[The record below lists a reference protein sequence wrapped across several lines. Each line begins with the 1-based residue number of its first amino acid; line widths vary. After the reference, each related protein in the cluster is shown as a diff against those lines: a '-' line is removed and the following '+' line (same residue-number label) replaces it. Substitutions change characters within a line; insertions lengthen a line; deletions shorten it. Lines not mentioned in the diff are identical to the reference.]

1 LAVTAPTTIMV
12 VNPNT
17 SGAMTDE
24 IVAAARKVAA
34 PGTLILGGTS
44 ARGPQSVETNADEV
58 WGALGV
64 LQQVRE
70 GEDRGMS
77 GYVIA
82 CFGDTGLAA
91 AKETARGPAVG
102 MTEAALLTAAVVAAR
117 FSIITLPPRTREMS
131 RRVVRAIGLTDRC
144 TVRAIDVGVSALVA
158 GSAPVL
164 DAMTAEAHRAV
175 RHDGAEA
182 IVLGCAGLAALVGP
196 LQDALGVPVID
207 GVAAAVKMVEGLLA
221 QGLTTS
227 RASTYARPIDS
238 GPIDAGPID
247 SGPIDPGPFDAGPI
261 DAGPIDGRS

>member
-1 LAVTAPTTIMV
+1 MV

-17 SGAMTDE
+17 STAMTDQ
-24 IVAAARKVAA
+24 IVAAARRVAA
-34 PGTLILGGTS
+34 PGTHVLGSSS
-44 ARGPQSVETNADEV
+44 ARGAESVETNADEV
-58 WGALGV
+58 WGAVGV
-64 LQQVRE
+64 LEQVRA
-70 GEDRGMS
+70 GEDGNAS

-131 RRVVRAIGLTDRC
+131 HRVLREIGLTDRC
-144 TVRAIDVGVSALVA
+144 TVRAIDVGVSELAE

-164 DAMTAEAHRAV
+164 AAMMAEGHLAI
-175 RHDGAEA
+175 RHDAAEA
-182 IVLGCAGLAALVGP
+182 IVLGCAGLADLVAP

-227 RASTYARPIDS
+227 RACTYARPIDG
-238 GPIDAGPID
+238 GP
-247 SGPIDPGPFDAGPI
+247 
-261 DAGPIDGRS
+261 

>member
-1 LAVTAPTTIMV
+1 MSFERWARSPWPAGAAVYRLAVTAPPTIMI

-17 SGAMTDE
+17 SVAMTDA

-34 PGTLILGGTS
+34 PGTRILGSTS
-44 ARGPQSVETNADEV
+44 ARGVESVETNADEV
-58 WGALGV
+58 WGAFGV
-64 LQQVRE
+64 LEQVRA
-70 GEDRGMS
+70 GEDGGMS

-131 RRVVRAIGLTDRC
+131 YRVVRAFGLTDRC
-144 TVRAIDVGVSALVA
+144 TVRAIDVGVSALVD

-164 DAMTAEAHRAV
+164 DAVTAEARLAV
-175 RHDGAEA
+175 EQDAAEA
-182 IVLGCAGLAALVGP
+182 IVLGCAGLADLVGP
-196 LQDALGVPVID
+196 LQVALGVPVID

-221 QGLTTS
+221 LGLTTS
-227 RASTYARPIDS
+227 RASTYAPPTYDPPIYDP
-238 GPIDAGPID
+238 PIDAG
-247 SGPIDPGPFDAGPI
+247 S
-261 DAGPIDGRS
+261 